1 MIAHLK
7 KLIKENEK
15 LNKYD
20 IEIEVQANNV
30 IKLNGV
36 VDNWEEVV
44 EFGHLA
50 ASLDS
55 VKGVINNI
63 DTAEKKKT
71 TIEAEIVNEKLIKKT
86 DVLIVG
92 AGVTGSA
99 VARELSRYEL
109 DIVVIEKNSDLAE
122 GTTKANNG
130 MIHSGYAATPGSLKA
145 ELNVKGNAKYDRW
158 AEELNFD
165 LDRTGSLVVGFSEED
180 KKHIEKYYEKGKKNN
195 VPGIE
200 ILSGEEARELEP
212 NLSDKVS
219 SALWTPS
226 AAYVAPYEVTVAL
239 AENAVENGVEF
250 KLETKLTAV
259 DNQNG
264 KINKVYTDQGVI
276 ECKYLINAAGVY
288 ADQVAEL
295 AGDRQFSIHPRRG
308 SLIIFDKEKSD
319 VLTRAVGTTPSEH
332 TKGGVAQLTPEG
344 NPLWGP
350 TAVEVAEKNNKAVSQ
365 KDIDTIMEKFT
376 SIVDGIDHNDI
387 ITIFSGVRA
396 ANYKEDFVIEA
407 SQKIKG
413 LIQAA
418 AIQSP
423 GLASSPAIAEKVVE
437 ILLNEEEKLNLLNKE
452 IRKKDNFK
460 AERNIPKAFHK
471 ASYQEKEELFK
482 QNSAYGHLVCR
493 CEKVTEAE
501 IVNAVHSNIA
511 ATTMDAVKR
520 RTRAGMGRCQGGFC
534 GPRVIKILAREL
546 NKEVTEITKKGRT
559 SNIVKFKIKEIFKKG
574 KA

>member
-180 KKHIEKYYEKGKKNN
+180 KKHIEKYYEKG
-195 VPGIE
+195 
-200 ILSGEEARELEP
+200 
-212 NLSDKVS
+212 
-219 SALWTPS
+219 
-226 AAYVAPYEVTVAL
+226 
-239 AENAVENGVEF
+239 
-250 KLETKLTAV
+250 
-259 DNQNG
+259 
-264 KINKVYTDQGVI
+264 
-276 ECKYLINAAGVY
+276 
-288 ADQVAEL
+288 
-295 AGDRQFSIHPRRG
+295 
-308 SLIIFDKEKSD
+308 
-319 VLTRAVGTTPSEH
+319 
-332 TKGGVAQLTPEG
+332 
-344 NPLWGP
+344 
-350 TAVEVAEKNNKAVSQ
+350 
-365 KDIDTIMEKFT
+365 
-376 SIVDGIDHNDI
+376 
-387 ITIFSGVRA
+387 
-396 ANYKEDFVIEA
+396 
-407 SQKIKG
+407 
-413 LIQAA
+413 
-418 AIQSP
+418 
-423 GLASSPAIAEKVVE
+423 
-437 ILLNEEEKLNLLNKE
+437 
-452 IRKKDNFK
+452 
-460 AERNIPKAFHK
+460 
-471 ASYQEKEELFK
+471 
-482 QNSAYGHLVCR
+482 
-493 CEKVTEAE
+493 
-501 IVNAVHSNIA
+501 
-511 ATTMDAVKR
+511 
-520 RTRAGMGRCQGGFC
+520 
-534 GPRVIKILAREL
+534 
-546 NKEVTEITKKGRT
+546 
-559 SNIVKFKIKEIFKKG
+559 
-574 KA
+574 

>member
-30 IKLNGV
+30 IKLTGV

-99 VARELSRYEL
+99 IARELSRYEL
-109 DIVVIEKNSDLAE
+109 DIVVIDKNSDLAE

-264 KINKVYTDQGVI
+264 EINKVYTDQGVI